1 MEGEIISTRDIFTFQ
16 FQRENRDGTIE
27 GTFEP
32 SRLRP
37 DLAARA
43 AQYGLEKHLLES
55 VGITTAMVT
64 VS

>member
-1 MEGEIISTRDIFTFQ
+1 MEGEIVSTRDIFTFQ
-16 FQRENRDGTIE
+16 FQGENRDGVLE

-37 DLAARA
+37 DLAAKA
-43 AQYGLEKHLLES
+43 AQYGLEKQLLS
-55 VGITTAMVT
+55 AVGINTGLIT